1 MNKTITFLA
10 KDLGKKIRLDK
21 YLASN
26 LNDFTR
32 SQIKKIILSKNIKI
46 NKKFINSPS
55 EKVNND
61 DLIEVSFP
69 DKTNY
74 DLKPKKLN
82 LDIVH
87 EDSDLIIINKKSGL
101 VVHPG
106 AGNRNETLVNGLIY
120 LYKNNLSN
128 INGDFR
134 PGIVHRIDKD
144 TSGLIVI
151 AKNNKTHNSLSKQ
164 FSDHTIKR
172 KYLALVWGVIR
183 PLNGK
188 ITTLI
193 SRSKK
198 NRQLMTVSDRLGKK
212 AITNYKTIKT
222 FSSNEI
228 PRMSLIEC
236 ILETGRTHQIR
247 VHLAYKGHPLIG
259 DKKYGKKKQRFKKIN
274 FRFEKILSS
283 FDRQAL
289 HAKSLGFYHPV
300 KKKFLNFESKL
311 PSDFKKILDFLDKF
325 GN

>member
-21 YLASN
+21 YLADN

-32 SQIKKIILSKNIKI
+32 SQIKKIILSKNIKV
-46 NKKFINSPS
+46 NKKLINSAS
-55 EKVNND
+55 EKVKKD

-69 DKTNY
+69 DKTNK
-74 DLKPKKLN
+74 DLKPKKIN
-82 LDIVH
+82 LDIVY
-87 EDSDLIIINKKSGL
+87 EDNDLIIINKKSGL

-106 AGNRNETLVNGLIY
+106 AGNQDETLVNGLMY

-144 TSGLIVI
+144 TSGLIVV
-151 AKNNKTHNSLSKQ
+151 AKNNQTHNSLSEQ
-164 FSDHTIKR
+164 FSNHSIKR
-172 KYLALVWGVIR
+172 KYLALVWGVVR
-183 PLNGK
+183 PLTGK

-198 NRQLMTVSDRLGKK
+198 NRQLMTVSERLGKK
-212 AITNYKTIKT
+212 AITNYKTLKT
-222 FSSNEI
+222 FSSKEI

-247 VHLAYKGHPLIG
+247 VHLAYKGNPLIG
-259 DKKYGKKKQRFKKIN
+259 DKKYGKKKQKFKKIN
-274 FRFEKILSS
+274 LKFEKILSS

-289 HAKSLGFYHPV
+289 HAKSLGFFHPV
-300 KKKFLNFESKL
+300 KKKFLDFDSKL